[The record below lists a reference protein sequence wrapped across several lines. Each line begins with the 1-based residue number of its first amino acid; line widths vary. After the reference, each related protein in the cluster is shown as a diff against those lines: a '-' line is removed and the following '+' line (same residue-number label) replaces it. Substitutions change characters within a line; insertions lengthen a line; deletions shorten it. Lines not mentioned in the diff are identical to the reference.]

1 MSDLLVTQ
9 KLSSIPGATIDTT
22 TQFADLTTLHL
33 GGQPRAV
40 VRCASTQ
47 AVIDVVS
54 LLDAHQVSLLIIG
67 GGSNLVIADGPVD
80 VVAVVL
86 ECDNIHIDPDSG
98 ILRTE
103 AGAVWTGYL
112 RLYDSG
118 SWRGHW
124 GFRVL
129 GLLGLLGRGDRWGRC
144 ARRY

>member
-1 MSDLLVTQ
+1 VSDLLVTQ

-33 GGQPRAV
+33 GGQPCAV

-54 LLDAHQVSLLIIG
+54 LLDAHQVPLLIIG

-103 AGAVWTGYL
+103 AGAVW
-112 RLYDSG
+112 DSVVAAAVDAGLGGIEGLPIATLLAG
-118 SWRGHW
+118 SA
-124 GFRVL
+124 L
-129 GLLGLLGRGDRWGRC
+129 P
-144 ARRY
+144 